1 MQEYLLRQR
10 DYLLKISRAMTAR
23 LDLPSLLQ
31 LIISQA
37 VELLQ
42 GQAGLIALLGRDGE
56 FHVRASYGL
65 PAQTHQLFAPLL
77 TPDVPLS
84 DALWPMSDLYAR
96 LQLVAAGAGISL
108 RQVVGLPLT
117 LEDELIGVIYVF
129 RTRGTAFSSD
139 DRQVLSSFANQAA
152 IAVRNATLYQQ
163 LAEERDRLDAIIENS
178 ADGVLILDADC
189 HIETINRALAEMT
202 GWTPEQAR
210 GHHCHE
216 VIALRNRQGLDV
228 CEEGCPLHIFDQ
240 HPVPRSVSPPRVVG
254 EVATASRPAV
264 GESAQGDGNVA
275 KERQDSS
282 LAELQRDSSRL
293 QTEGDIIRPD
303 GQRTSV
309 SITYSPLYDHEGTL
323 VHIVGSVHDVSRFRE
338 AEEMKT
344 MFISVISHEL
354 KTPVALIKGYA
365 NTLRREDAHWD
376 RDTVRESLTI
386 IEEESDRLDRLINNL
401 LEASRIQAGTLK
413 LEMGDVSV
421 PRLAAKV
428 VERFRVS
435 LQTSPG
441 TPARTET
448 PKYDLQLDFPSD
460 FPPLLADEE
469 RLQEVFSNLLSNAIK
484 YSPDGG
490 TIRVGGRVIVATT
503 RASRHPFGET
513 DYAEFYVSDQGI
525 GIPAAQQAKLFEPFY
540 RVDSSLGRRT
550 QGVGLGLF
558 LCRAIIEGHGGR
570 IWVESIP
577 GKGSTFRFTLPLR

>member
-1 MQEYLLRQR
+1 MQDYLLRQR

-31 LIISQA
+31 LILSQA
-37 VELLQ
+37 VEILP

-65 PAQTHQLFAPLL
+65 PAQAHQLFAPLL
-77 TPDVPLS
+77 TPKVPLS
-84 DALWPMSDLYAR
+84 DDDWPMSDLYAR
-96 LQLVAAGAGISL
+96 LQLVAASAGLSL

-129 RTRGTAFSSD
+129 RTRGTAFSAD
-139 DRQVLSSFANQAA
+139 DRQLLSSFADQAA
-152 IAVRNATLYQQ
+152 IAVRNATLYQR
-163 LAEERDRLDAIIENS
+163 LAEEKDRLNAIIENS

-202 GWTPEQAR
+202 GWAPEQAQGR
-210 GHHCHE
+210 PCHE
-216 VIALRNRQGLDV
+216 VIALRNRRGVDV
-228 CEEGCPLHIFDQ
+228 CEQGCLLRRF
-240 HPVPRSVSPPRVVG
+240 
-254 EVATASRPAV
+254 EEESRPQA
-264 GESAQGDGNVA
+264 
-275 KERQDSS
+275 
-282 LAELQRDSSRL
+282 
-293 QTEGDIIRPD
+293 EGDMIRPD

-309 SITYSPLYDHEGTL
+309 SITYSPLYDEEGEL

-338 AEEMKT
+338 AEEMKS

-376 RDTVRESLTI
+376 QETVRDSLTI

-401 LEASRIQAGTLK
+401 LEASRVQAGTFK
-413 LEMGDVSV
+413 LELGDVSV

-428 VERFRVS
+428 VERFRVQTAAS
-435 LQTSPG
+435 LDASSG
-441 TPARTET
+441 TA
-448 PKYDLQLDFPSD
+448 KYDLQLDFPPD

-469 RLQEVFSNLLSNAIK
+469 RLQQVLTNLVSNAIK

-490 TIRVGGRVIVATT
+490 TIRVGGRVQGD
-503 RASRHPFGET
+503 H
-513 DYAEFYVSDQGI
+513 AEFYVSDQGI
-525 GIPAAQQAKLFEPFY
+525 GIPAAQQARLFEPFY

-558 LCRAIIEGHGGR
+558 LCKAIVEGHGGR
-570 IWVESIP
+570 IRAESAP

>member
-1 MQEYLLRQR
+1 MQDYLLRQR

-31 LIISQA
+31 LIIGQA
-37 VELLQ
+37 VEMLQ

-56 FHVRASYGL
+56 FHVRASSGL
-65 PAQTHQLFAPLL
+65 PVQAHRLFAPLL
-77 TPDVPLS
+77 TPQVPLS

-96 LQLVAAGAGISL
+96 LQLVAASAGISL

-117 LEDELIGVIYVF
+117 LEDELIGVIYIF

-139 DRQVLSSFANQAA
+139 DRQVLSSFADQAA
-152 IAVRNATLYQQ
+152 IAVHNATLYQQ
-163 LAEERDRLDAIIENS
+163 LAEEKDRLDAIIENS

-202 GWTPEQAR
+202 GWTPDKAR
-210 GHHCHE
+210 GQPCHE
-216 VIALRNRQGLDV
+216 VIALRNRQGVDL
-228 CEEGCPLHIFDQ
+228 CEKGCPPRAFDQ
-240 HPVPRSVSPPRVVG
+240 
-254 EVATASRPAV
+254 
-264 GESAQGDGNVA
+264 
-275 KERQDSS
+275 SS
-282 LAELQRDSSRL
+282 LAEGRRDSNRP

-309 SITYSPLYDHEGTL
+309 SITYSPLYDHEGQL

-338 AEEMKT
+338 AEEMKA

-376 RDTVRESLTI
+376 QETVRESLTI

-413 LEMGDVSV
+413 LELGDVSV
-421 PRLAAKV
+421 PKLAAQV
-428 VERFRVS
+428 VERLRVQAATAS
-435 LQTSPG
+435 RDLSGET
-441 TPARTET
+441 TEH
-448 PKYDLQLDFPSD
+448 DLQLDFPSD

-469 RLQEVFSNLLSNAIK
+469 RLQAVFSNLVSNAIK
-484 YSPDGG
+484 YSPDGV
-490 TIRVGGRVIVATT
+490 TIRVGGRVIAGTP
-503 RASRHPFGET
+503 SRHPLGEVGT
-513 DYAEFYVSDQGI
+513 PPRHPLGEGGYAEFYVSDQGI
-525 GIPAAQQAKLFEPFY
+525 GIPVAQQARLFEPFY

-558 LCRAIIEGHGGR
+558 LCKAIVEGHGGH
-570 IWVESIP
+570 IWVESTP

>member
-1 MQEYLLRQR
+1 MQDYLLRQR

-37 VELLQ
+37 VEILQ

-56 FHVRASYGL
+56 FHVRAGHGL
-65 PAQTHQLFAPLL
+65 PAQAQQLFAPLL
-77 TPDVPLS
+77 TPEVAATRAPHHLSGEVPLS

-96 LQLVAAGAGISL
+96 LQLVAVSAGISL

-117 LEDELIGVIYVF
+117 LDDELIGVIYVF
-129 RTRGTAFSSD
+129 RTRDTAFSSD
-139 DRQVLSSFANQAA
+139 DRQVLSSFADQAA

-163 LAEERDRLDAIIENS
+163 LGEEKDRLDAIIENS

-189 HIETINRALAEMT
+189 HIETINRALSEMT
-202 GWTPEQAR
+202 GWTPEEAR
-210 GHHCHE
+210 GRPCHE
-216 VIALRNRQGLDV
+216 VIALHNPAASRGTNGRQGADV
-228 CEEGCPLHIFDQ
+228 CEKECPL
-240 HPVPRSVSPPRVVG
+240 RVL
-254 EVATASRPAV
+254 E
-264 GESAQGDGNVA
+264 EGN
-275 KERQDSS
+275 
-282 LAELQRDSSRL
+282 RL
-293 QTEGDIIRPD
+293 QAEGDIIRPD
-303 GQRTSV
+303 GQRTTV
-309 SITYSPLYDHEGTL
+309 SITYSPLYDQEGEL
-323 VHIVGSVHDVSRFRE
+323 VHVVGSVHDVSRFRE

-376 RDTVRESLTI
+376 QETVRESLSI

-421 PRLAAKV
+421 PKLAAKV

-435 LQTSPG
+435 LQGSE
-441 TPARTET
+441 ET
-448 PKYDLQLDFPSD
+448 PKHDLQLDFPSD
-460 FPPLLADEE
+460 FPALLADEE
-469 RLQEVFSNLLSNAIK
+469 RLQEVFSNLVSNAIK

-490 TIRVGGRVIVATT
+490 KILVGGRVKVTA
-503 RASRHPFGET
+503 ASRHPSGES

-525 GIPAAQQAKLFEPFY
+525 GVPPTQQARLFEPFY
-540 RVDSSLGRRT
+540 RVDSTLGRRT

-570 IWVESIP
+570 IWVESTP